1 MNSSQRGQILILF
14 AIAIPIIIGFA
25 GLALDIG
32 VLLSSRTSQ
41 QKAADAAA
49 LAAAVSWYADPWAT
63 PLQLTDD
70 AKEYAEKN
78 GYGDDATVAV
88 DFPEKCGRQVVK
100 HDKCVGVTIT
110 QTETTYLLSVL
121 GIDSGTIKVRGV
133 AAITDVDKNY
143 ALIVLNATACKAYN
157 HTSSSDLT
165 LTGGGMIVN
174 SDGSECTGD
183 DVSAYQGG
191 GSVVTA
197 EECYTENEGVQV
209 DCPIEYNKDGGWVT
223 ENNATTSPQPLPTNP
238 IPDPLDGL
246 VEPVPCD
253 SPGVPAGCVPASP
266 TSNPQATPSNPKA
279 LSIPGNSP
287 VTLQPGTYYG
297 GIKISGSAT
306 VTFEPGLYVL
316 AGGCSSS
323 GQCGNDGGLEK
334 TTAAATLL
342 GEGVTFFI
350 TRAPNANSPGS
361 RECGA
366 FKLASGGVI
375 EMSAP
380 DDSYVKGPPSVGI
393 LGPLDDSPIDA
404 SDLNDGA
411 ESVLFWQSKT
421 CNPQHSFDFDG
432 NNSVNLAGLIYLPL
446 GTLNLSGSG
455 NIGTTQIIVDTF
467 KFSGTADVWL
477 NYKGYVQATLPKILL
492 AE

>member
-1 MNSSQRGQILILF
+1 MNTSQRGQILILF

-49 LAAAVSWYADPWAT
+49 LAAAVSWYSDPYAT
-63 PLQLTDD
+63 PAQLTAD
-70 AKEYAEKN
+70 AEEYAEKN

-88 DFPEKCGRQVVK
+88 DFPEKCGRQIVK
-100 HDKCVGVTIT
+100 HEKCVGVTIT
-110 QTETTYLLSVL
+110 QTETTYLLGVL

-143 ALIVLNATACKAYN
+143 ALIVLNATACNAYN

-174 SDGSECTGD
+174 SDGSECTD
-183 DVSAYQGG
+183 EDVSAYQGG

-197 EECYTENEGVQV
+197 DECYTEDEGQQV
-209 DCPIEYNKDGGWVT
+209 ACPIEYNKNGGWVT
-223 ENNATTSPQPLPTNP
+223 ENNATTSPHPLPANP
-238 IPDPLDGL
+238 IPDPLEGL

-253 SPGVPAGCVPASP
+253 TPGMPAGCIPASP
-266 TSNPQATPSNPKA
+266 DSGGTPTSPKA
-279 LSIPGNSP
+279 KSIPGSSA
-287 VTLQPGTYYG
+287 VTLHPGTYYG
-297 GIKISGSAT
+297 GIKISGSAS

-316 AGGCSSS
+316 AGGCNSS
-323 GQCGNDGGLEK
+323 GLCGNDGGLEK
-334 TTAAATLL
+334 TTAAATLQ
-342 GEGVTFFI
+342 GDGVTFFI
-350 TRAPNANSPGS
+350 TRAPIASPGS

-380 DDSYVKGPPSVGI
+380 DDNYVKGPPSVGV

-421 CNPQHSFDFDG
+421 CNPQLSFDFDG

-446 GTLNLSGSG
+446 GSLNLSGSG

-467 KFSGTADVWL
+467 EFSGTADVWL
-477 NYKGYVQATLPKILL
+477 DYKGYVQATLPKILL